1 MPYSKGDAFVLD
13 NKDFYLALGP
23 GTVQQRTYHV
33 GGLAEATQLADDLVY
48 ALEGIFADEPKVSE
62 ADKLKARISTLEK
75 LLLRILAEADPQ
87 IFRVVM
93 RQELQDSIRETLLEG
108 LDIEHEEVKVT

>member
-1 MPYSKGDAFVLD
+1 MPYAKGDTFVLD

-23 GTVQQRTYHV
+23 GTIQQRTYHV

-48 ALEGIFADEPKVSE
+48 ALEGIFADEPRVSE
-62 ADKLKARISTLEK
+62 SERLRARTTKLEQ

-108 LDIEHEEVKVT
+108 LDIEHEEPKVT